1 MFYTKAEREAM
12 GKPVDN
18 VGFGGEIF
26 AGMGGITGM
35 SDLVDGVERMRFDN
49 ALPGEE
55 MPAITG
61 ASRRAIEAP

>member
-1 MFYTKAEREAM
+1 M

-18 VGFGGEIF
+18 VGFGGDLY

-35 SDLVDGVERMRFDN
+35 NDLVDGVERMRFDN
-49 ALPGEE
+49 MLPPGEE
-55 MPAITG
+55 QKALTG